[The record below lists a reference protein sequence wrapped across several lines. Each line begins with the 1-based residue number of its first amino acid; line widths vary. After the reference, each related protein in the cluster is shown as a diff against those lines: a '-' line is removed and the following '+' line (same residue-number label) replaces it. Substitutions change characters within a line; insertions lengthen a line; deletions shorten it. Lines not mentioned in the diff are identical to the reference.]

1 MNKNHTQSDSIS
13 PNALRLLVRLSGI
26 RQRVLAERFGISEE
40 YLSKIL
46 NDKRKAKVMS
56 VRIYNYILQV
66 NSVTGKIAA

>member
-13 PNALRLLVRLSGI
+13 HTALRMLVRLSGI

-46 NDKRKAKVMS
+46 NGKRTAKVMS
-56 VRIYNYILQV
+56 IRIYNYILQV
-66 NSVTGKIAA
+66 NTVTNKIAA